1 MTTSAAGPTR
11 LRRMSAWLLGIVA
24 ASTPV
29 VGGVMWF
36 CRRWSLEAGLP
47 CQARGPYD
55 CGYDADLAAVY
66 GAVAGLA
73 FTIVTGAAFLL
84 GRRFPLLGAA
94 LAAAGVAAWTVVAF
108 FLVRATMT

>member
-73 FTIVTGAAFLL
+73 FTVAAGVGFLL
-84 GRRFPLLGAA
+84 GRRFPRLGTA
-94 LAAAGVAAWTVVAF
+94 LAGTSAVAWVIVAT
-108 FLVRATMT
+108 LLIRATTT